1 MPGGP
6 WAESRYDCEPHD
18 GVAGPAGEGESPRDA
33 KEFAWGNLLRSMV
46 FKKLGRESNDVKL
59 GGESNDVPVET
70 LRRLKAQSDI
80 ANVRL
85 GF

>member
-6 WAESRYDCEPHD
+6 WAGSRYDCEPHD

-46 FKKLGRESNDVKL
+46 FKKLG
-59 GGESNDVPVET
+59 GESNDVTVET

>member
-6 WAESRYDCEPHD
+6 WAGSRYDCEPHD
-18 GVAGPAGEGESPRDA
+18 GVAGPAGKGESPRDA

-46 FKKLGRESNDVKL
+46 FEKL
-59 GGESNDVPVET
+59 GGESNDGTVET